1 MKTLVVTSLMA
12 GALALAAG
20 TASLPVEEKE
30 TVRKTLA
37 FSRPSAAKTLR
48 VDNIEGSIHITGYA
62 GGEVQMVASRTARA
76 ESKEKLETARQEVQ
90 LKLSEKD
97 NVVDVVVDAPY
108 RCSGGGINYRGWRYY
123 GYQVRYDFEI
133 QAPADVRLLVR
144 TVNDG
149 EIRIEKVTGDY
160 DVENVNGGVEM
171 SEVSGSG
178 RGYALN
184 GKVRVN
190 FSGNPRSDSYF
201 GSLNGNVEVAFL
213 PSLSA
218 DLRLKNF
225 NGSIYSDFPVTY
237 VPVANVAPEHRG
249 GKFVYKSNQFFGVR
263 VGGGGPEIKF
273 DAFNGNIHILKRE
286 Q

>member
-1 MKTLVVTSLMA
+1 MKTLVVASLMA
-12 GALALAAG
+12 GALAFAAG

-62 GGEVQMVASRTARA
+62 GGEVQMVAYRTARG

-97 NVVDVVVDAPY
+97 NVVDVMVDAPY
-108 RCSGGGINYRGWRYY
+108 RCSGGIHYRGSYY
-123 GYQVRYDFEI
+123 GYKVRYDFEI
-133 QAPADVRLLVR
+133 QAPADAKLVVR

-178 RGYALN
+178 RAYALN

-213 PSLSA
+213 PGLSA

-237 VPVANVAPEHRG
+237 VPVANAAPERRG

-263 VGGGGPEIKF
+263 VGSGGPEIKF